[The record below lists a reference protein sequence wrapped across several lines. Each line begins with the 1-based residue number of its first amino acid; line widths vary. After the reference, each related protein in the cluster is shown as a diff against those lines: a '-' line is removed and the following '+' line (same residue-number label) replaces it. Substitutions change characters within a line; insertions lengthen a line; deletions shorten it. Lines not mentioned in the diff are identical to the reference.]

1 MATLRRESR
10 EVPTGARVVALDEPP
25 RFPATIVQAL
35 AQAVDQVRKYG
46 RPVYILDRPTE
57 TGKRACLAV
66 VEP

>member
-10 EVPTGARVVALDEPP
+10 EVPPGARVVALDEPP
-25 RFPATIVQAL
+25 QRPATI
-35 AQAVDQVRKYG
+35 AQAIRQAVEQVRRYG
-46 RPVYILDRPTE
+46 APVYILDRPTE